1 MTALKFFTGKYMSEP
16 SQQEDL
22 LSIINLLAG
31 AAQAGSTGIVA
42 QAALNVVLASEAV
55 VRSRNMNMEQA
66 LQDATMKA
74 LNDAQSALFKASN
87 VKEAM
92 AEAKQDII
100 NNNQNVYNPALQ
112 QNNEA

>member
-1 MTALKFFTGKYMSEP
+1 MTDS

-31 AAQAGSTGIVA
+31 AAQAGSKGIIS

-55 VRSRNMNMEQA
+55 VRSRKMGLQQSI
-66 LQDATMKA
+66 QDASMKA
-74 LNDAQSALFKASN
+74 LNDAQNALFNASN
-87 VKEAM
+87 VEGAM

-100 NNNQNVYNPALQ
+100 NNNQNTYKPIAK
-112 QNNEA
+112 